1 MNSDSICVMVV
12 DDSHTIR
19 KTAEKLLEKEGF
31 KVVCVEDGFDALACV
46 ADVNTS
52 IIFMDVM
59 MPRLDGYD
67 TCQVIKAS
75 AQFTTTPIIMLSS
88 KDGVF
93 DKARG
98 RLAGSEA
105 FITKPFS
112 KDVLIQAITQHLKL
126 V

>member
-19 KTAEKLLEKEGF
+19 KTAEKLLEKEGY

-46 ADVNTS
+46 AEINPN

-75 AQFTTTPIIMLSS
+75 EQFTKTPIIMLSS

-112 KDVLIQAITQHLKL
+112 KDVLIQAITQHLKDN
-126 V
+126 

>member
-1 MNSDSICVMVV
+1 MNTKPTCIMVV

-19 KTAEKLLEKEGF
+19 KTAEIILEKEGF
-31 KVVCVEDGFDALACV
+31 KIICAEDGFDALAKV
-46 ADVNTS
+46 TEVNPDM
-52 IIFMDVM
+52 IFMDVM

-75 AQFTTTPIIMLSS
+75 TQFANTPIVMLSS
-88 KDGVF
+88 KDGIF

-105 FITKPFS
+105 FITKPFT
-112 KDVLIQAITQHLKL
+112 KDMLLQVIKQRLNLD
-126 V
+126 